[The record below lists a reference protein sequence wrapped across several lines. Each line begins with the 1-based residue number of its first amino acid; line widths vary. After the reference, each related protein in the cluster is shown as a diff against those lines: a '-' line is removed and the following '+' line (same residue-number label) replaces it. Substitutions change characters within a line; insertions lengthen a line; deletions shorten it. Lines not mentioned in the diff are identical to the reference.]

1 VKIDRLVVASKNL
14 DKVEEIAEVL
24 AESGLQVELVDGI
37 SWPDIEETGATLEE
51 NALKK
56 AHEVFDATGI
66 PSLAD
71 DTGLFVNVLGG
82 LPGVNT
88 ARFAGPD
95 ATYADNVAR
104 LLEELKG
111 IEDRRASFRSVV
123 ALVSGNEELVAEG
136 VLDGFIA
143 QAPRGSGGFGYD
155 PVFELSNGRTLAE
168 LAANGKNRISHRA
181 IALRTLFGWL
191 GARGL
196 SQT

>member
-1 VKIDRLVVASKNL
+1 VKIDRLVVASKNP
-14 DKVEEIAEVL
+14 DKIREIAEVL
-24 AESGLQVELVDGI
+24 AGSGLRVELVDGLV
-37 SWPDIEETGATLEE
+37 WPDIEETGETLEE

-71 DTGLFVNVLGG
+71 DTGLFVNALGG

-111 IEDRRASFRSVV
+111 IEDRTASFRSVV

-136 VLDGFIA
+136 ALDGSIA
-143 QAPRGSGGFGYD
+143 NAPRGSGGFGYD

-168 LAANGKNRISHRA
+168 LPATAKNGLSHRA
-181 IALRTLFGWL
+181 MALRTLFGRLDATW
-191 GARGL
+191 
-196 SQT
+196 S

>member
-14 DKVEEIAEVL
+14 DKVKEIAEVL
-24 AESGLQVELVDGI
+24 AESGLPIELVDGLT
-37 SWPDIEETGATLEE
+37 WPDIEETGATLEA

-56 AHEVFDATGI
+56 ARVVFEATAI

-71 DTGLFVNVLGG
+71 DTGLFVNALGG

-104 LLEELKG
+104 LLEELNG
-111 IEDRRASFRSVV
+111 TEDRAASFRSVV
-123 ALVSGNEELVAEG
+123 ALVSGDEELVAEG

-143 QAPRGSGGFGYD
+143 DAPRGTGGFGYD
-155 PVFELSNGRTLAE
+155 PVFEVSNGRTLAE
-168 LAANGKNRISHRA
+168 LEGGGKNRLSHRA
-181 IALRTLFGWL
+181 TALRALF
-191 GARGL
+191 ARL
-196 SQT
+196 VADRT